1 MSPIVCGEYLALK
14 GGSNT
19 APGARSNQGKGKG
32 VADDQVRAPV
42 RMRVLYQQH
51 FENIAREEPCA
62 WDCTMPDCVNRV
74 RTDMVRV
81 GPSNLLRG
89 ESGLFARETIIEGT
103 VVACF
108 GAVRELRKGEVGTRT
123 RVGYSFF
130 IRETG
135 GRTLEITPRQ
145 GITEEYLGHA
155 INHTCH
161 PDFQD
166 CKFLHTGVTK
176 DRCGVGQ
183 EDEGGVGGSRTSVV
197 FVQATRRVEKEEEFF
212 ANYGDSFRF
221 PHGCQCHLC
230 AVQT

>member
-51 FENIAREEPCA
+51 FENIAHEEPCA

-89 ESGLFARETIIEGT
+89 ESGVFARETIIEGT

-108 GAVRELRKGEVGTRT
+108 GAVRELRKGPV
-123 RVGYSFF
+123 
-130 IRETG
+130 
-135 GRTLEITPRQ
+135 P
-145 GITEEYLGHA
+145 A
-155 INHTCH
+155 
-161 PDFQD
+161 
-166 CKFLHTGVTK
+166 
-176 DRCGVGQ
+176 
-183 EDEGGVGGSRTSVV
+183 
-197 FVQATRRVEKEEEFF
+197 
-212 ANYGDSFRF
+212 
-221 PHGCQCHLC
+221 
-230 AVQT
+230 